1 MNSTVYSRIGR
12 VYFQKDNEGSNFNY
26 VYEFEDDNDKELVR
40 NNNCSTTPYK
50 HVYYDI
56 VIKSPAQIDFVY
68 RGWLGD
74 ITYWAADGMDMN
86 NPENTNLTSESCCVR
101 DVLCVRVNVTY
112 DSYAS
117 VMWKYVFLK
126 Y

>member
-1 MNSTVYSRIGR
+1 MNSTAYKRIGR
-12 VYFQKDNEGSNFNY
+12 IYFQKDNEGSGFNY
-26 VYEFEDDNDKELVR
+26 VYEFEDNNDE
-40 NNNCSTTPYK
+40 
-50 HVYYDI
+50 I

-86 NPENTNLTSESCCVR
+86 NPEKTNLTSESCCVK
-101 DVLCVRVNVTY
+101 DVLCVRVNVK
-112 DSYAS
+112 DDGNAP
-117 VMWKYVFLK
+117 VVWEYVFLK

>member
-1 MNSTVYSRIGR
+1 MNSTAYSRIGR
-12 VYFQKDNEGSNFNY
+12 VYFQKDNEGSGLNY
-26 VYEFEDDNDKELVR
+26 VYEFEDNNDE
-40 NNNCSTTPYK
+40 
-50 HVYYDI
+50 I

-86 NPENTNLTSESCCVR
+86 NPEKTNLTSESCCVK
-101 DVLCVRVNVTY
+101 DVLCVRVNVK
-112 DSYAS
+112 DDGNAP
-117 VMWKYVFLK
+117 VVWEYVFLK

>member
-26 VYEFEDDNDKELVR
+26 VYEFEDDNDE
-40 NNNCSTTPYK
+40 
-50 HVYYDI
+50 I

-86 NPENTNLTSESCCVR
+86 NPKNTNLTSESCCVR

-117 VMWKYVFLK
+117 VMWEYVFLK

>member
-1 MNSTVYSRIGR
+1 MNSTAYKRIGR
-12 VYFQKDNEGSNFNY
+12 IYFQKDNEGSGFNY
-26 VYEFEDDNDKELVR
+26 VYEFEDNNDE
-40 NNNCSTTPYK
+40 
-50 HVYYDI
+50 I

-86 NPENTNLTSESCCVR
+86 NPEKTNLTSESCCVK
-101 DVLCVRVNVTY
+101 DVLCVRVNVK
-112 DSYAS
+112 DDGDAP
-117 VMWKYVFLK
+117 VMWEYVFLK

>member
-1 MNSTVYSRIGR
+1 MVMVLYQLGE
-12 VYFQKDNEGSNFNY
+12 YFQHRAVEKSRQSITQLMDIRPDFANVIFND
-26 VYEFEDDNDKELVR
+26 E
-40 NNNCSTTPYK
+40 
-50 HVYYDI
+50 I

-86 NPENTNLTSESCCVR
+86 NPEKTNLTSESCCVK
-101 DVLCVRVNVTY
+101 DVLCVRVNVK
-112 DSYAS
+112 DDGNAP
-117 VMWKYVFLK
+117 VMWEYVFLK